1 MLRHVV
7 LWTFKDAHE
16 GTDKPAIIAKVVALL
31 RRCEAEVPSLRTFEL
46 GGAADGLETTYDLI
60 LVSSFDD
67 AAGLQA
73 YVEHPVHQEASA
85 YIGQVRVERV
95 CMDYL
100 V

>member
-7 LWTFKDAHE
+7 LWTFKDAHD
-16 GTDKPAIIAKVVALL
+16 GTDRPAMIAKVVALL

-73 YVEHPVHQEASA
+73 YVVP
-85 YIGQVRVERV
+85 GRVALTGCPDQLPGPRRV
-95 CMDYL
+95 AT
-100 V
+100 